1 MRPYGHYCGI
11 ARALDV
17 VGDRWSLLVVRE
29 LLSGPRR
36 YGELLDGLP
45 GVATNLLAERLR
57 QLATAGVVEHRDDGR
72 YRLTEWGE
80 GLRDPLYALARW
92 AAPVV
97 MTRPAGDDAF
107 RSEWLTH
114 PVGVLFGG
122 IDERRAPLR
131 VEVRSGEDAM
141 TIESAGG
148 AVAVRRGSPDRPDL
162 VLDGPPDAVLGL
174 LAGALD
180 PETARALGI
189 EITGDVR
196 RLAGLGPPD
205 FPGPVAATRPGPL
218 RPLRTRRAQPVARP
232 GRR

>member
-45 GVATNLLAERLR
+45 GIATNLLADRLR
-57 QLATAGVVEHRDDGR
+57 QLGTDGVVEHRADGR
-72 YRLTEWGE
+72 YGLTEWGE
-80 GLRDPLYALARW
+80 GLREPLDALARW

-97 MTRPAGDDAF
+97 MTRPAGHDAF
-107 RSEWLTH
+107 RSEWLAH
-114 PVGVLFGG
+114 PVSGLFGG
-122 IDERRAPLR
+122 VDERRAPLQ
-131 VEVRSGEDAM
+131 VEVRTGEHPM

-148 AVAVRRGSPDRPDL
+148 RVEVHRSGPDRPEL

-174 LAGALD
+174 LAGVLD
-180 PETARALGI
+180 PEAARALGL
-189 EITGDVR
+189 EVTGDVG
-196 RLAGLGPPD
+196 RLGALGPPD
-205 FPGPVAATRPGPL
+205 FAGPLGAARSGPARGPRPAPSATR
-218 RPLRTRRAQPVARP
+218 RHRR
-232 GRR
+232 